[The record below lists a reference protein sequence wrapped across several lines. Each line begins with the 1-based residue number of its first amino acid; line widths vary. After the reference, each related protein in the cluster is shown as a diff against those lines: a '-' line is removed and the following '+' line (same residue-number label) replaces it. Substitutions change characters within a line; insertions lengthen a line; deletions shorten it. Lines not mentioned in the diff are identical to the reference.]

1 MFLQLEQDHRRQS
14 HAGEM
19 LAALNRALAAL
30 ETDEHNAGSLLAQA
44 RREIEPLTALDP
56 DLGETAGM
64 LEVALLN
71 LEEARASLNQ
81 ARDRVDLDPARLAKM
96 EQKLG
101 QLHDLARKH
110 RVEPD
115 QLEAHTAELEQ
126 RLLHITQAD
135 KTRTALHA
143 ELESAEVKYR
153 RDAANLSKLRQDAAS
168 QLASEV
174 SNALESLAME
184 QSGFAI
190 MVGFDGAGIPRR
202 SGLDR
207 CEYLLGCN
215 PGQKQ
220 RPLKK
225 IASGG
230 ELSRVS
236 LAIKAVASAGN
247 EVETQIFDEV
257 DAGIGGTAAS
267 AVGTLL
273 AGLAPRGQALCVTH
287 LAQVAACAAHQLNVS
302 KQPGADS
309 TSVTV
314 SKLHDEQRIE
324 EIARMLSGERSEQSI
339 AHAKQLLASVAG

>member
-236 LAIKAVASAGN
+236 LA
-247 EVETQIFDEV
+247 
-257 DAGIGGTAAS
+257 TAAS